1 MKSNSGALSEGEA
14 INLWLRF
21 RQGEVKAWSDLIESY
36 YRTLFNY
43 GWRLE
48 ADRELLHD
56 CIHELFLNLWDGRKN
71 LNPAPVS
78 VNFYLLRA
86 FRNLLQKELQKQN
99 RKQRQHQPVTPDT
112 IATPS
117 IEDWLVDQESSHLA
131 DARLKHLLTNLP
143 AREQEALFLKYYE
156 NLSNQQIAEL
166 MTIRK
171 QSVANLLNKA
181 LLHLRQH
188 WEVKFG
194 TSSLLSLLLVYWRY

>member
-1 MKSNSGALSEGEA
+1 MKSNSIALSDGEA
-14 INLWLRF
+14 IKLWLRF
-21 RQGEVKAWSDLIESY
+21 RQGEVEAWSDLLEGH

-56 CIHELFLNLWDGRKN
+56 CIHDLFINLWDGRET
-71 LNPAPVS
+71 LNPAPKS
-78 VNFYLLRA
+78 VTFYLFRA
-86 FRNLLQKELQKQN
+86 FRNLLLKELKKQN
-99 RKQRQHQPVTPDT
+99 REQCQPSVPDT
-112 IATPS
+112 LATPPV
-117 IEDWLVDQESSHLA
+117 EDWLVDQESSHLA
-131 DARLKHLLTNLP
+131 DARLRHLLSNLP

-171 QSVANLLNKA
+171 QSVANLLNKS

-194 TSSLLSLLLVYWRY
+194 TSSLLGLLLFYWRC

>member
-1 MKSNSGALSEGEA
+1 MKLNSITLSDEEA
-14 INLWLRF
+14 IKLWLRF
-21 RQGEVKAWSDLIESY
+21 RQGEVKAWSDLLESH

-56 CIHELFLNLWDGRKN
+56 CIHELFINLWDGREN
-71 LNPAPVS
+71 LTSAPLNVT
-78 VNFYLLRA
+78 FYLLRA
-86 FRNLLQKELQKQN
+86 FRNLLLKELQKQN
-99 RKQRQHQPVTPDT
+99 REQRQCQPIVPDT
-112 IATPS
+112 LATPS
-117 IEDWLVDQESSHLA
+117 VEDWLVDQESTHLA
-131 DARLKHLLTNLP
+131 DARLRYLLTNLP

-194 TSSLLSLLLVYWRY
+194 TSSLLGLLLFYWRY